1 MSDLR
6 LFSYW
11 PFSRRAQPVVLLSP
25 WGWFCLISVGG
36 GVPFLFQR
44 GQLLFVILAAIL
56 IAVVVTDVVMLAHQ
70 ARGMPSPFFQ
80 PPSPTYAGQPLS
92 LMVTLL
98 AKRATATFAQVRV
111 LKHTFTSTWLI
122 NGKSAQVPLLDLPTP
137 PRGRY
142 TWPALEVK
150 LWSGLGL
157 FTARLTW
164 VAADESRPLRIW
176 PARLTEPAP
185 PWPTALHD
193 GTDSKSVVTR
203 TRGQSADEVELREW
217 RPGDR
222 WAHIAQKASARQDR
236 WLTQTPLMRSPVLT
250 RWLDWPSAL
259 TAAQGDPERALSI
272 LGHWAEWGLAEGWA
286 VGVHGADFALTPATG
301 QAQLLRILDH
311 LSESQP

>member
-11 PFSRRAQPVVLLSP
+11 PFLRRAQPVLLLSP
-25 WGWFCLISVGG
+25 WGWFCLIAVCG

-56 IAVVVTDVVMLAHQ
+56 VALVVTDVVWLARQ
-70 ARGMPSPFFQ
+70 AQGMPPPFFH
-80 PPSPTYAGQPLS
+80 PPSPTHAGQPLS
-92 LMVTLL
+92 LSVTLL
-98 AKRATATFAQVRV
+98 SKRATATFAQVRV
-111 LKHTFTSTWLI
+111 LKHKFTSTWLI
-122 NGKSAQVPLLDLPTP
+122 HGKSAPVPLLDLPTP

-142 TWPALEVK
+142 GWPALEVK

-164 VAADESRPLRIW
+164 VAADESRPVRIW

-185 PWPTALHD
+185 PWPTASRD
-193 GTDSKSVVTR
+193 GDDSKPVMAQ
-203 TRGQSADEVELREW
+203 TRGLATDEVELREW

-236 WLTQTPLMRSPVLT
+236 WLTQTPLMTPPVLT
-250 RWLDWPSAL
+250 RWLEWPSAL
-259 TAAQGDPERALSI
+259 TAAHGDPERALSI
-272 LGHWAEWGLAEGWA
+272 LGHWAEWGVAEGWA
-286 VGVHGADFALTPATG
+286 VGVHGADFDLAPAMG
-301 QAQLLRILDH
+301 QTQLLRIWDH
-311 LSESQP
+311 LSESRP